1 MKGQKGYIWRQIGQ
15 YSARD
20 EDAFSSVFSST
31 PLQPN
36 MHIIHLKRKTEVFS

>member
-31 PLQPN
+31 PLSTQHAYHP
-36 MHIIHLKRKTEVFS
+36 LEEKDRGL